1 MSRRPVQSREYKVM
15 LRPEGFSGDEAAM
28 RKSAGAFWRDFRTQ
42 IADVVIEAEGE
53 LGQIK
58 TQRLITFFD
67 TPKQLLNR
75 SSYIVR
81 ERVDL
86 ESGARQVTLKFRH
99 ADRFL
104 AQDRTME
111 PADPHG
117 ARTKFEEDIKAPFLS
132 LYSFSTTVP
141 LEKEPRDLED
151 VAQRFPGIA
160 ERVEDFRK
168 SQALAAVNGFTA
180 RELVVEGG
188 TIKIG
193 KHPKVEAEC
202 ALIVWYDRAGR
213 KDMPVAVEF
222 SYRYGDDNEAYQ
234 TAQRPAG
241 HSGCSRCCRNS
252 CRSGS
257 RRKAGRRPHSYSDSR
272 HRARALRNY
281 D

>member
-1 MSRRPVQSREYKVM
+1 MSRRLVQSREYKVM
-15 LRPEGFSGDEAAM
+15 LRPEGFSGDEPAM
-28 RKSAGAFWRDFRTQ
+28 RKSASAFWRDFRAH

-53 LGQIK
+53 LEKIN

-67 TPKQLLNR
+67 TSKQLLNR
-75 SSYIVR
+75 GSYIVR

-86 ESGARQVTLKFRH
+86 ESGVRQVTLKFRH

-104 AQDRTME
+104 AQDRTIE
-111 PADPHG
+111 PSDPKG

-141 LEKEPRDLED
+141 LEKGPRDLGD
-151 VAQRFPGIA
+151 LVRQFPDIA
-160 ERVEDFRK
+160 ERVEDFQK
-168 SQALAAVNGFTA
+168 SQPLAAVNGFTA
-180 RELVVEGG
+180 RELVIEGG

-222 SYRYGDDNEAYQ
+222 SYRYGDDNEVYDGA
-234 TAQRPAG
+234 A
-241 HSGCSRCCRNS
+241 
-252 CRSGS
+252 
-257 RRKAGRRPHSYSDSR
+257 AGRAFATFTVLQTQLSKWVAPEGRTKT
-272 HRARALRNY
+272 AFVFG
-281 D
+281 